1 MNCLMLMYW
10 NKSKSLH
17 RFAAEAAAAM
27 TYGVGVAQNNADLG
41 GGGGMNDE
49 EYDENSS
56 ARLFERSRIKALA
69 ERKVCCGNCAGSTVM

>member
-1 MNCLMLMYW
+1 MFTLFLGVTVCPQWKCLQ
-10 NKSKSLH
+10 
-17 RFAAEAAAAM
+17 AAAAM
-27 TYGVGVAQNNADLG
+27 TYGIGVAQNNADLG

-69 ERKVCCGNCAGSTVM
+69 GLFFCSFFSELVFLLLF

>member
-1 MNCLMLMYW
+1 MCTIVVSVYNP
-10 NKSKSLH
+10 
-17 RFAAEAAAAM
+17 AAAAM

-69 ERKVCCGNCAGSTVM
+69 GSLML

>member
-1 MNCLMLMYW
+1 MVSGVCVLIP
-10 NKSKSLH
+10 KRSLI
-17 RFAAEAAAAM
+17 AWSAAAAM
-27 TYGVGVAQNNADLG
+27 TYGVGVAQNNTDLG

-69 ERKVCCGNCAGSTVM
+69 